1 MKKKAQNQLPEFQF
15 VNSDGR
21 TDEEENHL
29 FVKKVLLVV
38 FLALPLAVILLLNMY
53 KQGTEA
59 WWHYIIGIALLAVGI
74 GLALSACAIVSLIL
88 SHLICWLER
97 WFYEFI
103 EEYDLSDRQPEDY
116 SSMLTNS
123 LMALFFVS
131 AYIFAIYYGVSILLP
146 L

>member
-1 MKKKAQNQLPEFQF
+1 MKKKAQNPLPGIRF

-29 FVKKVLLVV
+29 FFKKVLLAVL
-38 FLALPLAVILLLNMY
+38 LALPLAVILFLNMY
-53 KQGTEA
+53 KQGTDT
-59 WWHYIIGIALLAVGI
+59 WWYYILGIALLAVGI
-74 GLALSACAIVSLIL
+74 VLALSACAIVSLIL

-103 EEYDLSDRQPEDY
+103 EEYDLSDRQPKDY

-123 LMALFFVS
+123 LMILFFVS